1 MEHSISLLRSCRT
14 QSLIPKLVA
23 WKLYQFPFS
32 STVSISIESGKQCK
46 RLDEIFFF
54 REIEN
59 PTKFLCHL
67 LLKINFKQNKIRRIM
82 LMKPWSFK
90 IHCHNMNTRT
100 FFLSTYKHIKITI
113 IVIISRWFIFLKTKS
128 RREEEKK
135 RRKEQEEQGGFLTKG
150 GVFREGW
157 TRLGRERREWYWR
170 WLCGCDVWLK
180 EKKRGR
186 TVEKL
191 QNMNWCS

>member
-135 RRKEQEEQGGFLTKG
+135 RTRGTRGFSYQRRSIQRGLNAVRKRTPGMVLEMAMWLRRL
-150 GVFREGW
+150 VEG
-157 TRLGRERREWYWR
+157 
-170 WLCGCDVWLK
+170 K
-180 EKKRGR
+180 KKR
-186 TVEKL
+186 
-191 QNMNWCS
+191 